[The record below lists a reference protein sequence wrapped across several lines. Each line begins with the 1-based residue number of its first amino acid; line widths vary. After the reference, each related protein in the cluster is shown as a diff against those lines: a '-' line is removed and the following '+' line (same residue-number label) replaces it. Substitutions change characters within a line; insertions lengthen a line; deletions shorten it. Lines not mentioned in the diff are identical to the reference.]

1 MNELQRRLIDILSWF
16 HKFCKKNDLKYFVLG
31 GTMLGAMRH
40 EGFIPW
46 DDDIDVGM
54 PRNECEKLISLMGDD
69 VFDEKFV
76 LEHPLKNK
84 DYIYP
89 FCKIY
94 DKTTTLVE
102 NAKKKIKRGI
112 YIDVFPLDGI
122 GNEKNEVHD
131 NYKVINKLN
140 MLLTLNIAGFRKG
153 RKWYKNLGV
162 ALFRLIPMNTDK
174 IIKNLIQECS
184 KYPYDDYTYCGNL
197 VGNWGEREIVPREV
211 MGEPRLYKFENIEVY
226 GAEKADEYLTSLYG
240 DWRKLPPKE
249 KQVTHHDFVS
259 LDLNKSYMS

>member
-1 MNELQRRLIDILSWF
+1 
-16 HKFCKKNDLKYFVLG
+16 
-31 GTMLGAMRH
+31 MLGAMRH

-54 PRNECEKLISLMGDD
+54 PRGEYEKLISIMGDEI
-69 VFDEKFV
+69 FDGKFI
-76 LEHPLKNK
+76 LECPLKNR

-89 FCKIY
+89 YCKIY
-94 DKTTTLVE
+94 DTTTTQVE
-102 NAKKKIKRGI
+102 NAKVKIKRGI

-122 GNEKNEVHD
+122 GNDKNEAHE
-131 NYKVINKLN
+131 NYKRINKLN
-140 MLLTLNIAGFRKG
+140 KLRVLKVVGFRKG

-162 ALFRLIPMNTDK
+162 ALFRLIPMNTNK
-174 IIKNLIQECS
+174 IIKNLIKECL
-184 KYPYDDYTYCGNL
+184 KYSYADYLYCGNL
-197 VGNWGEREIVPREV
+197 VGNWGEREIVPRDV
-211 MGEPRLYKFENIEVY
+211 MGEPKLYKFENIAVY

-259 LDLNKSYMS
+259 LDLKKSYLE